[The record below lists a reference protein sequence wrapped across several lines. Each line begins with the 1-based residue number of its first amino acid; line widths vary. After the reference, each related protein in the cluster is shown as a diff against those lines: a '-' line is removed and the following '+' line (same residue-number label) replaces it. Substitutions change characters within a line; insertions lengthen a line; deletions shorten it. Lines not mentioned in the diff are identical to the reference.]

1 MSEPGE
7 RGRDVQDKLSPER
20 DWPDLMRRAQD
31 GDQTAYGLVLRAM
44 LPAIRAYA
52 RRRVRDET
60 LVEDV
65 IQDTLLT
72 IHKLRHTYDPSRPML
87 PWIAAISS
95 ARAVDALRRG
105 GRSRRNEVSDEAAL
119 AAAVDVAAG
128 APIEALAAER
138 ELDRLLGTL
147 PPRQRRI
154 LEMVKLREMTLEDAA
169 RESRMTVSAVKSA
182 LHRAF
187 AKLREQRTR

>member
-1 MSEPGE
+1 MREDVI
-7 RGRDVQDKLSPER
+7 DVQDRLPPEQ

-52 RRRVRDET
+52 RRLIRDET

-72 IHKLRHTYDPSRPML
+72 IHKLRHTYDPARPVL

-95 ARAVDALRRG
+95 ARAIDTLRKG

-119 AAAVDVAAG
+119 AAAVDAG
-128 APIEALAAER
+128 AGAALDAFDADR
-138 ELDRLLGTL
+138 EVGRLLGTL
-147 PPRQRRI
+147 PPRQRML
-154 LEMVKLREMTLEDAA
+154 LEMVKLREMSLEDAA
-169 RESRMTVSAVKSA
+169 RESRMSVSAVKA
-182 LHRAF
+182 AVHRAIVR
-187 AKLREQRTR
+187 LREQRTR